1 MMIYYEGC
9 DHRDFL
15 VLLYITLERIINT
28 AVMIHECFF
37 SPPVSSI

>member
-15 VLLYITLERIINT
+15 VLLYITLERIINIV
-28 AVMIHECFF
+28 A
-37 SPPVSSI
+37 SL